1 MSYEIDC
8 DLALLT
14 GAELLD
20 GLNILEECAVE
31 RDDVL
36 EDAIGLAERAL
47 FAMKEEQ
54 ADIARSYKMWEYEIY
69 DEIKLRLK

>member
-8 DLALLT
+8 DLALLSD
-14 GAELLD
+14 AELLN

-36 EDAIGLAERAL
+36 QDAIELAERSL
-47 FAMKEEQ
+47 FAMKEER
-54 ADIARSYKMWEYEIY
+54 ADVARSYEWWACDIDEEI
-69 DEIKLRLK
+69 ERRLK